1 MNVYDEVVKHS
12 KKLMFDE
19 PFYGLMLIGLNKEL
33 SEHIETACVSR
44 DTINTKLMV
53 NPEFWATLDEQTK
66 TGVLKH
72 ELLHIAFFHLLN
84 LDSFPD
90 RKLYNVAA
98 DLEINQYI
106 QDAVTNS
113 VNLGSCIMEKS
124 NMPIANLNK

>member
-1 MNVYDEVVKHS
+1 MNVYDEVVKHL

-33 SEHIETACVSR
+33 STQIETACVSL
-44 DTINTKLMV
+44 DKINTKLMV
-53 NPEFWATLDEQTK
+53 NPEFWTTLDEQTK

-84 LDSFPD
+84 LDNFPD

-98 DLEINQYI
+98 DLEIN
-106 QDAVTNS
+106 
-113 VNLGSCIMEKS
+113 
-124 NMPIANLNK
+124 